1 MIGDI
6 DDPDDPDDIDESG
19 DKDEDTQVDISNDD
33 IDDDDIAVD
42 DDDDDVVDD
51 LTAELNVEKLV
62 AKLEAT
68 DPDEVH
74 RRREIRQRLEEIR
87 ELKESELDSTF
98 NFKFDDEDD

>member
-1 MIGDI
+1 MIG
-6 DDPDDPDDIDESG
+6 DIDESG
-19 DKDEDTQVDISNDD
+19 DKDEDTQVDIQDLSDDD
-33 IDDDDIAVD
+33 IDDDDDIAVD

-68 DPDEVH
+68 DPDEVA
-74 RRREIRQRLEEIR
+74 RRGEIRKRLEEIR